1 MFEAVYMAASGLVG
15 QQRRL
20 DVIADN
26 VANVNSLGHRA
37 NRADFADA
45 LYTAG
50 LNPSYPRTPEPEGNQ
65 RHGHGVTIA
74 SITRESRQGS
84 FIVTGN
90 ELDFAIDGP
99 GFLEVQN
106 GAGAYFYRRGGSFYI
121 SEEPAAGERGIVDSD
136 GYFLT
141 GEYGTPVMV
150 PDGAEGISVSSG
162 GALEFKLTDG
172 SAVTGDTL
180 PVYTF
185 VNEMGLDSAGADRYV
200 RTDISGEMTRAL
212 DSGVISGS
220 VESSNVDLAKEMTNM
235 IRAQR
240 AFSLAA
246 RALTT
251 ADDMEGLANALRK

>member
-1 MFEAVYMAASGLVG
+1 MAASGLVS

-26 VANVNSLGHRA
+26 VANVNSFGHRA
-37 NRADFADA
+37 SRADFADA

-74 SITRESRQGS
+74 SITRETRQGS
-84 FIVTGN
+84 LISTGN
-90 ELDFAIDGP
+90 GLDLAIDGS

-106 GAGAYFYRRGGSFYI
+106 GAGEYFYRRGGSFYI
-121 SEEPAAGERGIVDSD
+121 SEDPATGARGVVDTD

-141 GEYGTPVMV
+141 GESGAPVAV
-150 PDGAEGISVSSG
+150 PEGAEDVTVSSG
-162 GALEFKLTDG
+162 GALEFKLADG
-172 SAVTGDTL
+172 FAVTGDVL
-180 PVYTF
+180 PVYVF
-185 VNEMGLDSAGADRYV
+185 VNEMGLGSAGADRYV
-200 RTDISGEMTRAL
+200 RTDISGEMTRASG
-212 DSGVISGS
+212 SGVVSGA
-220 VESSNVDLAKEMTNM
+220 VEASNVDLAKEMTNM

-240 AFSLAA
+240 AFSLAS